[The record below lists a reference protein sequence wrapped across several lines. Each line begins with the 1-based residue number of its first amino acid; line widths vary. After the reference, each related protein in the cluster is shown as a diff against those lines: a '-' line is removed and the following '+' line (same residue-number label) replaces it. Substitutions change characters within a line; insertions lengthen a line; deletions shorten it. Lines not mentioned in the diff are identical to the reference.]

1 MNKLDKSNKL
11 NRLNRLKNIGF
22 YFVTDSNLSK
32 IRPLQQVELAIEAGA
47 KVIQYRDKD
56 LDRAHMHV
64 TAAKIRELT
73 KKAGVLLIVNDFLDV
88 AIKAGA
94 DGVHL
99 GEEDFDPEE
108 AKKIMP
114 NITIGSSARSIEQAI
129 ECEEKGADYIYFGPI
144 FKANKKGVKVL
155 GVDALKKV
163 REKVKIPIIAIGG
176 VDKDNV
182 KEVLKA
188 GADGFVIFKALF
200 SQKDIGKEMKKIIK
214 KVK

>member
-1 MNKLDKSNKL
+1 MDKKNK
-11 NRLNRLKNIGF
+11 LKNIGF

-32 IRPLQQVELAIEAGA
+32 IRPIQQVELAIEAGA

-56 LDRAHMHV
+56 VDRKHMHE
-64 TAAKIRELT
+64 TAAKIREMT
-73 KKAGVLLIVNDFLDV
+73 SKAGVLFIVNDFLDV

-114 NITIGSSARSIEQAI
+114 NIIIGSSARSIEQAA
-129 ECEEKGADYIYFGPI
+129 EYEEKGANYIYFGPI
-144 FKANKKGVKVL
+144 FKPNKKGVKVL
-155 GVDALKKV
+155 GVDAIKEV
-163 REKVKIPIIAIGG
+163 RKKVKIPIIAIGG
-176 VDKDNV
+176 INKDNV

-188 GADGFVIFKALF
+188 GADGFGFYSLLQ
-200 SQKDIGKEMKKIIK
+200 ST
-214 KVK
+214 